1 MGRFLR
7 PLFAMTLA
15 LFARPGP
22 VASPSLPIPRACLS
36 EDVGWYTPVVDDF
49 RASYDHDPS
58 NAARQ
63 TWEQYWGWVQS
74 FYDGNLFSQG
84 WSQRARGLIDDV
96 RSEVERTRLR
106 TRLNLLG
113 RQIGAEWAKDY
124 DVRKVTSAHLLAWGK
139 RLEQARERDIGDG
152 AAFHH
157 AIDDIDRER
166 TRHMASTPQPSP

>member
-7 PLFAMTLA
+7 PLFAVMLA

-22 VASPSLPIPRACLS
+22 VAGPASPVPLARPA
-36 EDVGWYTPVVDDF
+36 EDAGWYSPIVDDF
-49 RASYDHDPS
+49 RACYDHDPS
-58 NAARQ
+58 NATRQ
-63 TWEQYWGWVQS
+63 TWEQYWGWVRL

-84 WSQRARGLIDDV
+84 WSQRARWLIEGV
-96 RSEVERTRLR
+96 RSEVERNRLR

-124 DVRKVTSAHLLAWGK
+124 DVRRVTSAHLLSWGK

-157 AIDDIDRER
+157 TIDDIDRER
-166 TRHMASTPQPSP
+166 MRHLAGTTEPSP